1 MLLFGMSNTGRWCT
15 CVRVLRGL
23 GVVEANLQDLFGMP
37 SVEPGA
43 GFEAGKRQE
52 QRPLGD
58 VRHEKPEAVAYCAR
72 QLEGSRGLPMR
83 LSFIAARRARN
94 ETRTKKPTTD
104 RQLQR
109 DVARPADSGFRRP
122 FAFLASCCVQDLPNN
137 SSTP

>member
-58 VRHEKPEAVAYCAR
+58 VRHEKAGGGGILRASVGRLTRATDAPEFHR
-72 QLEGSRGLPMR
+72 SQ
-83 LSFIAARRARN
+83 
-94 ETRTKKPTTD
+94 
-104 RQLQR
+104 
-109 DVARPADSGFRRP
+109 
-122 FAFLASCCVQDLPNN
+122 ASAQ
-137 SSTP
+137 